1 MVAWLVLIGGLLV
14 PSGVFLLWGWRA
26 SRNEMALMRATE
38 TTRAAD
44 VAKLPEGSVV
54 EVKGR
59 LRCAAPLTAEL
70 SNSPCAHY
78 AASIER
84 EYEVLEYDASRKTSC
99 LKRKTELVRWN
110 TVSAPFEIEDES
122 GRATVLPEN
131 AIIEGIT
138 AIDRYDAHH
147 EQMAREDALQAAVKP
162 GTSNHRTLGF
172 RYKEMHLPIDVEIY
186 VLGVAGKDNSIG
198 TPPDGAKG
206 QRFIISISSEEAR
219 TAELGTKSRWMLSL
233 GAFCLIGAAVCLSSA
248 LYVARHGLNRAAPP
262 QEVLQSEGW
271 W

>member
-14 PSGVFLLWGWRA
+14 PSGAFLLWGWRA

-59 LRCAAPLTAEL
+59 LRCAAPLTTEL

-84 EYEVLEYDASRKTSC
+84 EYEILEYDASRKTSC
-99 LKRKTELVRWN
+99 LKRKTELVRWS

-138 AIDRYDAHH
+138 AIDRYDAHDGDGGNEMH
-147 EQMAREDALQAAVKP
+147 AA
-162 GTSNHRTLGF
+162 GAATSNYRTLGH
-172 RYKEMHLPIDVEIY
+172 RYKENAP
-186 VLGVAGKDNSIG
+186 
-198 TPPDGAKG
+198 
-206 QRFIISISSEEAR
+206 AR
-219 TAELGTKSRWMLSL
+219 R
-233 GAFCLIGAAVCLSSA
+233 
-248 LYVARHGLNRAAPP
+248 R
-262 QEVLQSEGW
+262 
-271 W
+271 